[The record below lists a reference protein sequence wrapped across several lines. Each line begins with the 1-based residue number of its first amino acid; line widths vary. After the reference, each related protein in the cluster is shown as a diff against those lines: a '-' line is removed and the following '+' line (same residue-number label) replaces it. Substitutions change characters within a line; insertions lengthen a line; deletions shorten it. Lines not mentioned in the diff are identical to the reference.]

1 METGSKKHIIA
12 ERLPDTGVVFSLCN
26 LFISDIGGFKVLS
39 LYSSLSKRLEAYKIL
54 TSEDAAHDAWL
65 NNAGFNAVYHCSFNP
80 DFEIIPSAFQSEEMP
95 RYGADFFIQS
105 EGKGIHILY
114 GIHRWMHENTGSRI
128 YIASINDIL
137 TVAVYHNN
145 SCLFANSFS
154 YKDQTELLY
163 FIVNAMQVSGVK
175 QEETTLVLDYHCSHK
190 YGLVE
195 FLTPYFLHVQSLKV
209 PFEDPDPEIEDLPE
223 LLMPNHLISLC
234 V

>member
-12 ERLPDTGVVFSLCN
+12 ERLPDTGVVLSLCN
-26 LFISDIGGFKVLS
+26 LFVYDIAGFKVLS

-54 TSEDAAHDAWL
+54 TAEDAAQDTWL
-65 NNAGFNAVYHCSFNP
+65 NNMGFNAVYHASFNP
-80 DFEIIPSAFQSEEMP
+80 DFDLVPSAFQSSAASN
-95 RYGADFFIQS
+95 YGTDFTVQH
-105 EGKGIHILY
+105 EGNGIHILY
-114 GIHRWMHENTGSRI
+114 GIQRWMQDNIGVRI
-128 YIASINDIL
+128 FIASVNDIL
-137 TVAVYHNN
+137 TVVVYQN
-145 SCLFANSFS
+145 STCLFANSFS

-163 FIVNAMQVSGVK
+163 FVVNAMQVSGVK

-195 FLTPYFLHVQSLKV
+195 FLSPYFQHVQSLKV

-223 LLMPNHLISLC
+223 LLMPNHLIALC